1 MHVNKLILLSL
12 ASVLLGA
19 CAAATEAVR
28 TIESKMLETSKP
40 RIASLDINQ
49 PLGNSDRPLYSDLY
63 EMEAKYAGGLVNLP
77 AVQKH
82 LDATLAEVVKVAG
95 YPDFAGRVYILSDP
109 NRLMAHASAEGNI
122 FITLNFLQNVQS
134 QAELSNL
141 IAHEFAHIA
150 LGHHDSDM
158 VKNINARVVTA
169 MNGMAKVSA
178 VATSL
183 SEKSQTRL
191 PGNIQSSIEVIEKAR
206 FVQDLVAQVI
216 SPSWGRQQELEADQL
231 AADISVRLGNSLDES
246 YTWLIRL
253 GKLHDAGNYDKIQV
267 NRVNMRYIEGM
278 QQSLEKAKADSAGL
292 GDMAEGAIAT
302 LAYGAVIK
310 AIEYFAQSHSD
321 PNHRKSMLR
330 VYQKNLYLDEEP
342 KDGPAVDEWRKV
354 KGDAEFR
361 DTLKAYLLAD
371 EALAQSR
378 KPETRRLAE
387 KTMMQAERLRPKGHV
402 YIWERK
408 VAMYDT
414 LNQPK
419 KMEQSLARGATG
431 DLPALVVN
439 VAASKKLEIL
449 LQGEATGFGGL
460 GQTSLVSSL
469 ASSINQPAPEPD
481 SQPAMTEEEKQSRLK
496 EIKTLQNELAL
507 PVFDGS
513 SKRLPN
519 IQMLLL
525 QVDLLNITN
534 KRKEA
539 SAMVEKLFQTY
550 QRPGFLYPRLI
561 VVAGSQDSDL
571 ARLQAERLNL
581 ECGFLHPE
589 QAQACES
596 ALMSL

>member
-1 MHVNKLILLSL
+1 
-12 ASVLLGA
+12 
-19 CAAATEAVR
+19 
-28 TIESKMLETSKP
+28 
-40 RIASLDINQ
+40 
-49 PLGNSDRPLYSDLY
+49 
-63 EMEAKYAGGLVNLP
+63 
-77 AVQKH
+77 KH

-414 LNQPK
+414 LN
-419 KMEQSLARGATG
+419 
-431 DLPALVVN
+431 
-439 VAASKKLEIL
+439 
-449 LQGEATGFGGL
+449 
-460 GQTSLVSSL
+460 
-469 ASSINQPAPEPD
+469 
-481 SQPAMTEEEKQSRLK
+481 
-496 EIKTLQNELAL
+496 
-507 PVFDGS
+507 
-513 SKRLPN
+513 
-519 IQMLLL
+519 
-525 QVDLLNITN
+525 
-534 KRKEA
+534 
-539 SAMVEKLFQTY
+539 
-550 QRPGFLYPRLI
+550 
-561 VVAGSQDSDL
+561 
-571 ARLQAERLNL
+571 
-581 ECGFLHPE
+581 
-589 QAQACES
+589 
-596 ALMSL
+596 

>member
-1 MHVNKLILLSL
+1 
-12 ASVLLGA
+12 
-19 CAAATEAVR
+19 
-28 TIESKMLETSKP
+28 
-40 RIASLDINQ
+40 
-49 PLGNSDRPLYSDLY
+49 
-63 EMEAKYAGGLVNLP
+63 
-77 AVQKH
+77 
-82 LDATLAEVVKVAG
+82 
-95 YPDFAGRVYILSDP
+95 
-109 NRLMAHASAEGNI
+109 
-122 FITLNFLQNVQS
+122 
-134 QAELSNL
+134 
-141 IAHEFAHIA
+141 
-150 LGHHDSDM
+150 
-158 VKNINARVVTA
+158 
-169 MNGMAKVSA
+169 
-178 VATSL
+178 
-183 SEKSQTRL
+183 
-191 PGNIQSSIEVIEKAR
+191 
-206 FVQDLVAQVI
+206 
-216 SPSWGRQQELEADQL
+216 
-231 AADISVRLGNSLDES
+231 
-246 YTWLIRL
+246 
-253 GKLHDAGNYDKIQV
+253 
-267 NRVNMRYIEGM
+267 MRYIEGM

-469 ASSINQPAPEPD
+469 ASSINQPAPEPAPEPD

>member
-253 GKLHDAGNYDKIQV
+253 GKHP
-267 NRVNMRYIEGM
+267 RC
-278 QQSLEKAKADSAGL
+278 
-292 GDMAEGAIAT
+292 
-302 LAYGAVIK
+302 
-310 AIEYFAQSHSD
+310 
-321 PNHRKSMLR
+321 
-330 VYQKNLYLDEEP
+330 
-342 KDGPAVDEWRKV
+342 
-354 KGDAEFR
+354 
-361 DTLKAYLLAD
+361 
-371 EALAQSR
+371 
-378 KPETRRLAE
+378 
-387 KTMMQAERLRPKGHV
+387 
-402 YIWERK
+402 
-408 VAMYDT
+408 
-414 LNQPK
+414 
-419 KMEQSLARGATG
+419 
-431 DLPALVVN
+431 
-439 VAASKKLEIL
+439 
-449 LQGEATGFGGL
+449 
-460 GQTSLVSSL
+460 GQL
-469 ASSINQPAPEPD
+469 
-481 SQPAMTEEEKQSRLK
+481 
-496 EIKTLQNELAL
+496 
-507 PVFDGS
+507 
-513 SKRLPN
+513 
-519 IQMLLL
+519 
-525 QVDLLNITN
+525 
-534 KRKEA
+534 
-539 SAMVEKLFQTY
+539 
-550 QRPGFLYPRLI
+550 
-561 VVAGSQDSDL
+561 
-571 ARLQAERLNL
+571 
-581 ECGFLHPE
+581 
-589 QAQACES
+589 
-596 ALMSL
+596 